1 LVLFLKPVAIMV
13 VLISAIACSALGLPV
28 FDESETLKDG
38 EFMSVKLPQGVYR
51 LEMTATGDGATV
63 EWLGGKCLGA
73 DRQTNTHEETCELT
87 QAGQV
92 VIANPSSLGLG
103 ASSVV
108 TVVIHKE

>member
-1 LVLFLKPVAIMV
+1 MLFLKPFLVSV
-13 VLISAIACSALGLPV
+13 VLLISAIACSALGIAV
-28 FDESETLKDG
+28 YDESQTLKDG
-38 EFMSVKLPQGVYR
+38 ELLSLKLPEGVYR

-63 EWLGGKCLGA
+63 QWLGGNCPGVR
-73 DRQTNTHEETCELT
+73 RQTNTHEETCELT

-92 VIANPSSLGLG
+92 VISNPSSLGLG

>member
-1 LVLFLKPVAIMV
+1 MVL
-13 VLISAIACSALGLPV
+13 LISATACSALGLPV
-28 FDESETLKDG
+28 YDESRTLKDG
-38 EFMSVKLPQGVYR
+38 EALSVKLPQGVYR

-63 EWLGGKCLGA
+63 EWLGGNCSGVRRETKM
-73 DRQTNTHEETCELT
+73 HEETCELT

-92 VIANPSSLGLG
+92 LISNPSSFGLG